1 MRTEQI
7 GAPAI
12 DRDAVRGATTGLA
25 PGVLAL
31 LAATGSL
38 VACYGTLLAAGA
50 FGIEMVGWRAHLQ
63 AVVMWGLGGVALWAI
78 WTDRAQHGR
87 NLPLAIGAVGVG
99 LILFV
104 LYVHFD
110 QSLEILAYVC
120 LVAAALLNQ
129 NSLVGVYARQLQAQT
144 EEIAE
149 LNARLEDKIERQ
161 SGQIERL
168 DKLRDFLSPKVA
180 ELVVEG
186 GEAELFDSH
195 RRYIACLFC
204 DIRNFTAFTEAA
216 EPEDTIAVLQA
227 FHTQIGELAGRHNG
241 TIGFRAGDG
250 VMVFFND
257 PIPCE
262 HPVQDALDLAGD
274 IRAAVTDIRGR
285 WERLG
290 FSFGIGIGIAAGY
303 ATLGLIGAKGGA
315 GYTAIGNPVNIAARL
330 CDLAQDNEILLDQR
344 AYLDVEHAVTAEA
357 AEPRQLKGVSKPVET
372 WRVTALPGAPSGG
385 VGHRPA
391 PPRIVP

>member
-7 GAPAI
+7 GAPSI
-12 DRDAVRGATTGLA
+12 ERDTVRLDKARLA
-25 PGVLAL
+25 PGVLPL

-38 VACYGTLLAAGA
+38 VACYGTLLAAGF

-63 AVVMWGLGGVALWAI
+63 AVVMWGLGGIALWAI
-78 WTDRAQHGR
+78 WTERAQHGR
-87 NLPLAIGAVGVG
+87 NLPLAVGAIGVG
-99 LILFV
+99 LILLV
-104 LYVHFD
+104 LYVHFE

-120 LVAAALLNQ
+120 LMVAALLNQ
-129 NSLVGVYARQLQAQT
+129 NHLVGAYARRLEEQT
-144 EEIAE
+144 SEIAE
-149 LNARLEDKIERQ
+149 LNARLEDKVERQ
-161 SGQIERL
+161 SGEIERL

-186 GEAELFDSH
+186 GEAKLLDSH

-204 DIRNFTAFTEAA
+204 DIRNFTAFTEGA

-227 FHTQIGELAGRHNG
+227 FHDRIGELAGRHNG

-250 VMVFFND
+250 LMVFFND
-257 PIPCE
+257 PIPCD
-262 HPVQDALDLAGD
+262 HPVQDALELAVD
-274 IRAAVTDIRGR
+274 IRAAVTELRHR

-303 ATLGLIGAKGGA
+303 ATLGMIGAKGGA

-330 CDLAQDNEILLDQR
+330 CDLAEDGEILLDQR

-357 AEPRQLKGVSKPVET
+357 TEPRRLKGVSKPVET
-372 WRVTALPGAPSGG
+372 WRVTGLTKQA
-385 VGHRPA
+385 
-391 PPRIVP
+391 

>member
-7 GAPAI
+7 GAPSI
-12 DRDAVRGATTGLA
+12 GRDAVRLDNAWLA

-50 FGIEMVGWRAHLQ
+50 FGVEMVGWRAHLQ
-63 AVVMWGLGGVALWAI
+63 AVVMWGMGGIALWAI
-78 WTDRAQHGR
+78 WTERAQHGR
-87 NLPLAIGAVGVG
+87 TLPLVVGAVGVG

-129 NSLVGVYARQLQAQT
+129 NSLVGAYAQQLKTQT
-144 EEIAE
+144 GEIAD
-149 LNARLEDKIERQ
+149 LNARLEDKVERQ
-161 SGQIERL
+161 SSEIERL
-168 DKLRDFLSPKVA
+168 DKLKDFLSPKVA

-186 GEAELFDSH
+186 GEAKLLDSH

-204 DIRNFTAFTEAA
+204 DIRNFTAFTEGA

-227 FHTQIGELAGRHNG
+227 FHDRIGELAGQHNG

-250 VMVFFND
+250 VMIFFND
-257 PIPCE
+257 PIPCD
-262 HPVQDALDLAGD
+262 HPIQDALALALA
-274 IRAAVTDIRGR
+274 IRETVTELRRR

-303 ATLGLIGAKGGA
+303 ATLGMIGAKGGA

-330 CDLAQDNEILLDQR
+330 CDLAEDGEILLDQR
-344 AYLDVEHAVTAEA
+344 AYLDVEHDISAEA
-357 AEPRQLKGVSKPVET
+357 TEPRQLKGVSKPVEIY
-372 WRVTALPGAPSGG
+372 RFAALTKDA
-385 VGHRPA
+385 
-391 PPRIVP
+391 

>member
-12 DRDAVRGATTGLA
+12 DRDTVRLATNRLA

-38 VACYGTLLAAGA
+38 VACYGTLFAAGA

-63 AVVMWGLGGVALWAI
+63 AVVMWGLGGIALWAI
-78 WTDRAQHGR
+78 WTERAEHGR

-129 NSLVGVYARQLQAQT
+129 NHLVGAYAQQLRSQT

-149 LNARLEDKIERQ
+149 LNARLEDKVERQ
-161 SGQIERL
+161 SGEIERL

-186 GEAELFDSH
+186 GEAELLDSH

-227 FHTQIGELAGRHNG
+227 FHRQIGELAGRHNG

-250 VMVFFND
+250 VMIFFND
-257 PIPCE
+257 PIPCA
-262 HPVQDALDLAGD
+262 HPVQDALDLARD

-303 ATLGLIGAKGGA
+303 ATLGLIGAAGGA

-330 CDLAQDNEILLDQR
+330 CDLAEDGEILLDQR
-344 AYLDVEHAVTAEA
+344 AYLDVEHDITAEA

-372 WRVTALPGAPSGG
+372 WRLTALTKDA
-385 VGHRPA
+385 
-391 PPRIVP
+391 

>member
-1 MRTEQI
+1 MHTNRI

-12 DRDAVRGATTGLA
+12 DRDTVRLATNRLA

-50 FGIEMVGWRAHLQ
+50 FGVEMVGWRAHLQ
-63 AVVMWGLGGVALWAI
+63 AVVMWGLGGIALWAI
-78 WTDRAQHGR
+78 WTERAQHGR

-129 NSLVGVYARQLQAQT
+129 NSLVGAYAQQLKTQT
-144 EEIAE
+144 GEIAD

-161 SGQIERL
+161 SDEIERL
-168 DKLRDFLSPKVA
+168 DKLKDFLSPKVA

-186 GEAELFDSH
+186 GEARLLDSH

-204 DIRNFTAFTEAA
+204 DIRNFTAFTEGA

-227 FHTQIGELAGRHNG
+227 FHSQIGELAGRHNG

-262 HPVQDALDLAGD
+262 EPVQDALNLARD
-274 IRAAVTDIRGR
+274 IRDAVTELRRR

-330 CDLAQDNEILLDQR
+330 CDLAEDNEILLDQR
-344 AYLDVEHAVTAEA
+344 AYLDVEGDIS
-357 AEPRQLKGVSKPVET
+357 AEPAATRTLKGVSRPVET
-372 WRVTALPGAPSGG
+372 YRVREGSSVA
-385 VGHRPA
+385 
-391 PPRIVP
+391 

>member
-1 MRTEQI
+1 MRSEQI
-7 GAPAI
+7 GASAI
-12 DRDAVRGATTGLA
+12 DRSSMRRADTGLA

-31 LAATGSL
+31 LAAAGSL
-38 VACYGTLLAAGA
+38 VACYGTLFAASA

-63 AVVMWGLGGVALWAI
+63 AVVMWGLGGIALWAI
-78 WTDRAQHGR
+78 WTERAQHGR
-87 NLPLAIGAVGVG
+87 NLPLVIGAVGVG

-129 NSLVGVYARQLQAQT
+129 NSLVGAYAEQLRAQT
-144 EEIAE
+144 GKIEE
-149 LNARLEDKIERQ
+149 LNARLEDKVERQ
-161 SGQIERL
+161 SDEIERL
-168 DKLRDFLSPKVA
+168 DRLRDFLSSRVA

-186 GEAELFDSH
+186 GEARLLDSH

-204 DIRNFTAFTEAA
+204 DIRNFTAFTEGA

-227 FHTQIGELAGRHNG
+227 FHEQVGELAGRHNG

-257 PIPCE
+257 PIPCD
-262 HPVQDALDLAGD
+262 HPVEDALNLARD
-274 IRAAVTDIRGR
+274 IRAAVTELRR
-285 WERLG
+285 HWERLG

-330 CDLAQDNEILLDQR
+330 CDLAEDGDILLDQR
-344 AYLDVEHAVTAEA
+344 AYLDVEHTIAAEA
-357 AEPRQLKGVSKPVET
+357 GEPRRLEGVSKPVET
-372 WRVTALPGAPSGG
+372 YRLGDHPGAG
-385 VGHRPA
+385 
-391 PPRIVP
+391 

>member
-12 DRDAVRGATTGLA
+12 DRDTVRHATTGLA

-38 VACYGTLLAAGA
+38 VACYGTLFAAGA
-50 FGIEMVGWRAHLQ
+50 FGIEMIGWRAHLQ
-63 AVVMWGLGGVALWAI
+63 AVVMWGLGGIALWAI
-78 WTDRAQHGR
+78 WSDRAQHGR
-87 NLPLAIGAVGVG
+87 NLPLAVGAVGVG

-129 NSLVGVYARQLQAQT
+129 NSLVGAYAQQLQAQT
-144 EEIAE
+144 REIAE
-149 LNARLEDKIERQ
+149 LNARLEDKVERQ
-161 SGQIERL
+161 SGEIERL
-168 DKLRDFLSPKVA
+168 DRLRDFLSPRVA
-180 ELVVEG
+180 ELVVAG
-186 GEAELFDSH
+186 GEARLLDSH

-204 DIRNFTAFTEAA
+204 DIRNFTAFTEGA

-227 FHTQIGELAGRHNG
+227 FHGEIGELAGRHNG

-257 PIPCE
+257 PIACD
-262 HPVQDALDLAGD
+262 HPVQDALDLARD
-274 IRAAVTDIRGR
+274 IRAAVAELRQR

-330 CDLAQDNEILLDQR
+330 CDLAADNEILLDQR
-344 AYLDVEHAVTAEA
+344 AYLDVEHAVSAEA
-357 AEPRQLKGVSKPVET
+357 TEPRQLKGVSKPVET
-372 WRVTALPGAPSGG
+372 YRVLEGASG
-385 VGHRPA
+385 A
-391 PPRIVP
+391 

>member
-1 MRTEQI
+1 MRTQQI

-12 DRDAVRGATTGLA
+12 DRDTVRLDNARLA

-63 AVVMWGLGGVALWAI
+63 AVVMWGLGGIALWAI
-78 WTDRAQHGR
+78 WTERAQHGR
-87 NLPLAIGAVGVG
+87 NLPLLIGTLGVG
-99 LILFV
+99 LILLV
-104 LYVHFD
+104 LYVHFE

-120 LVAAALLNQ
+120 LMVAALLNQ
-129 NSLVGVYARQLQAQT
+129 NHLVGAYARRLEEQT
-144 EEIAE
+144 SEIAE
-149 LNARLEDKIERQ
+149 LNARLEDKVERQ
-161 SGQIERL
+161 SGEIERL

-186 GEAELFDSH
+186 GEAKLLDSH

-204 DIRNFTAFTEAA
+204 DIRNFTAFTEGA
-216 EPEDTIAVLQA
+216 EPEDTITVLQV
-227 FHTQIGELAGRHNG
+227 FHDQIGELAGRHNG

-250 VMVFFND
+250 LMVFFND
-257 PIPCE
+257 PIPCD
-262 HPVQDALDLAGD
+262 HPVQDALELAVD
-274 IRAAVTDIRGR
+274 IRAAVTELRHR

-303 ATLGLIGAKGGA
+303 ATLGMIGAKGGA

-330 CDLAQDNEILLDQR
+330 CDLAEDGEILLDQR

-357 AEPRQLKGVSKPVET
+357 TEPRRLKGVSKPVET
-372 WRVTALPGAPSGG
+372 WRVTALADDA
-385 VGHRPA
+385 RE
-391 PPRIVP
+391 R

>member
-12 DRDAVRGATTGLA
+12 DRDTVRGATTGLA

-50 FGIEMVGWRAHLQ
+50 FGVEMVGWRAHLQ
-63 AVVMWGLGGVALWAI
+63 AVVMWGLGGIALWAI

-87 NLPLAIGAVGVG
+87 NLPLVIGAVGVG

-129 NSLVGVYARQLQAQT
+129 NSLVGAYAKQLQAQT
-144 EEIAE
+144 GEIAE
-149 LNARLEDKIERQ
+149 LNARLEDKVERQ
-161 SGQIERL
+161 SGEIERL
-168 DKLRDFLSPKVA
+168 DRLRDFLSPKVA

-186 GEAELFDSH
+186 GVARLLDSH

-204 DIRNFTAFTEAA
+204 DIRDFTAFTEGA

-227 FHTQIGELAGRHNG
+227 FHGQIGELAGRHNG

-262 HPVQDALDLAGD
+262 EPVRDALNLAQ
-274 IRAAVTDIRGR
+274 DIRGAVAELRRR

-344 AYLDVEHAVTAEA
+344 AYLDIEHAVTAEA
-357 AEPRQLKGVSKPVET
+357 TEPRQLKGVSKPVET
-372 WRVTALPGAPSGG
+372 YRVLEGSNAA
-385 VGHRPA
+385 
-391 PPRIVP
+391 

>member
-1 MRTEQI
+1 MRTDEI
-7 GAPAI
+7 GASSLT
-12 DRDAVRGATTGLA
+12 RDAVRFDNSRLA
-25 PGVLAL
+25 AGVLPL

-63 AVVMWGLGGVALWAI
+63 AVVMWGLGGVVLWALWSE
-78 WTDRAQHGR
+78 RVQHGR
-87 NLPLAIGAVGVG
+87 NLPLAIGALGVG

-104 LYVHFD
+104 LYVHFE

-120 LVAAALLNQ
+120 LVVAALLNQ
-129 NSLVGVYARQLQAQT
+129 NHLVGAYAERLRSQT
-144 EEIAE
+144 SEIAD
-149 LNARLEDKIERQ
+149 LNARLANRVEQQ
-161 SGQIERL
+161 SGEIERL
-168 DKLRDFLSPKVA
+168 DKLRDFLSPRVA

-186 GEAELFDSH
+186 GGVQLLDSH

-204 DIRNFTAFTEAA
+204 DIRNFTSFTEEA

-227 FHTQIGELAGRHNG
+227 FHDRIGELTGRHNG

-262 HPVQDALDLAGD
+262 HPV
-274 IRAAVTDIRGR
+274 RAALGLAVAIRDAATELRRR

-290 FSFGIGIGIAAGY
+290 FSIGIGIGIAAGY
-303 ATLGLIGAKGGA
+303 ATLGIIGTKGGA

-330 CDLAQDNEILLDQR
+330 CDLAEDNAILLDQR
-344 AYLDVEHAVTAEA
+344 AYLDVENTVTAEP
-357 AEPRQLKGVSKPVET
+357 AETHRLKGVRKPVET
-372 WRVTALPGAPSGG
+372 YRLRALTADAQRGRHG
-385 VGHRPA
+385 
-391 PPRIVP
+391 